1 VKNITAEVRQ
11 GIAQVEVMQ
20 FTAISKAVQEALATP
35 TPVPGATPAS
45 TPVTEMVAQEVVAQV
60 AAAVN
65 ETVSDT
71 EGSVD
76 TLADALERLWAQ
88 YSRAL
93 ANNKGDEQLACAE
106 VLKAANVT
114 INSTF
119 EERAAFDPY
128 FGRVVDLQ
136 HSTVIA
142 CNRSSEAIAS
152 ELCFTQA
159 LDAVFRD
166 NLRANPALT
175 WQMYVSQESGAVRIF
190 PGVSE
195 ADALEIVPSVQ
206 ERCDPRRSPTYAA
219 PAFGPRRLLF
229 LVDLYSDALCQPGG
243 GLDRA
248 KLALHALLD
257 STSEEDFVAVLMPR
271 LPATTACFAEGFV
284 RATPGNLRVLKQVVT
299 DIEPLC
305 GPKVAN
311 TTYVEALHRAFDELE
326 GTVRGTSTAAKVTSC
341 QAALVFVTADAGA
354 AATELNTV
362 FNERNDAKIGAR
374 LFMYTVGRDL
384 NAVQASSPACT
395 VIGGDVGKVDN
406 ERDIIDQLQG
416 FFRLGAA
423 AIKTT
428 AERVVRW
435 SAPREERGAGTLV
448 TAATPVYERATPD
461 AAAVSG
467 AAPAR
472 LLGVVTTDISVE
484 VMAAKLLVVPNS
496 KYGRSYA
503 FLIDQHGRVLAHPSL
518 RSAGDGGWSS
528 SAAPDVS
535 SLEVPLAGLGFE
547 AVRQAMAISASGVL
561 AVRDVPLPGGAT
573 EVRTYFWKPSG
584 GPFTVVYSLAA
595 EDAEQ
600 FLQAEP
606 LAVAL
611 TSYYYRLDLYAAAG
625 LVLPPSVMTSVNG
638 SEVSSR
644 NASVVLLAPRA
655 LATPADALED
665 ETSAFVGIVH
675 KYLNDALFPN
685 EQAALDEQPPV
696 RAGVRGDV
704 KRTSSLEL
712 VWRQS
717 LSQPDAPLRFMFA
730 TPRGVLRVMPGE
742 SAPFGAR
749 SRRVDPLAETWYT
762 EALRSGGA
770 LAVTQPRLDTKRGQ
784 LIMTISHAVYDERD
798 PSVVLGVSAMDV
810 PQRRFV
816 DVIDRVSQCSRAAGR
831 QCYLLDEEARF
842 VTAVDG
848 DERTI
853 GRSFVPRQPSVAL
866 ALVRRGFLKRALVPD
881 FASAVVCERWVLS
894 IGGDNATASGTVE
907 EKVSGGC
914 PNGDVWVSEVQR
926 DALPQLAGDAMP
938 MPIVNATVE
947 FDVVDAKLTAPRLYL
962 VIVDAY
968 QFGVGGD
975 CSTLPDELRV
985 DSDETQCEPYV
996 IDQCMSR
1003 DFAEVHRP
1011 VEVECTDFGGLSRAV
1026 VDELRRSEGTP
1037 KLEEVCAVVERDVPQ
1052 GDINLALVI
1061 ALPIVACILCVGAI
1075 AALVVLRARRNASAP
1090 PPQVNVAV
1098 EKRDGAADAAEE
1110 PSTASQSEG
1119 DANDD
1124 ALKAWAPPE

>member
-1 VKNITAEVRQ
+1 MEVQNITAEVRQ

-20 FTAISKAVQEALATP
+20 FTAISKAVQVALATP
-35 TPVPGATPAS
+35 APAPGATPAS
-45 TPVTEMVAQEVVAQV
+45 TPVTEMVAQEVVTQV

-119 EERAAFDPY
+119 DERATFDPY

-142 CNRSSEAIAS
+142 CNRTSEAVAS

-159 LDAVFRD
+159 LDSVFRE

-175 WQMYVSQESGAVRIF
+175 WQMYVSQETGAVRIF

-229 LVDLYSDALCQPGG
+229 LVDLYSGALCLPGG

-248 KLALHALLD
+248 KLAVHALLD

-284 RATPGNLRVLKQVVT
+284 RATPGNLRVLKQVVS

-305 GPKVAN
+305 GPSVAN
-311 TTYVEALHRAFDELE
+311 TTYGEALNRAFDELE
-326 GTVRGTSTAAKVTSC
+326 GTVRGTATASPKVTSC
-341 QAALVFVTADAGA
+341 QAALVFVTGDAGA
-354 AATELNTV
+354 AATELNSV
-362 FNERNDAKIGAR
+362 FNQRNDAKIGAR

-384 NAVQASSPACT
+384 SAVQASSPACT
-395 VIGGDVGKVDN
+395 VIGGDVGKVDE

-448 TAATPVYERATPD
+448 TAATPVYERSDPD
-461 AAAVSG
+461 AVS

-518 RSAGDGGWSS
+518 RSSGVGGWSS
-528 SAAPDVS
+528 AAAPDVS

-595 EDAEQ
+595 EDAAQ

-606 LAVAL
+606 LAVAT
-611 TSYYYRLDLYAAAG
+611 TSYYYRLDLYASAG
-625 LVLPPSVMTSVNG
+625 LPLPPSAVTSANG
-638 SEVSSR
+638 SDVTTR

-655 LATPADALED
+655 LATPADALAD
-665 ETSAFVGIVH
+665 ETSAFVGAVH
-675 KYLNDALFPN
+675 KYLNDALFAS

-704 KRTSSLEL
+704 KRTASLEL

-717 LSQPDAPLRFMFA
+717 LEQAGRAAALHVRDAARRA
-730 TPRGVLRVMPGE
+730 ARDAGRV
-742 SAPFGAR
+742 GAVWR
-749 SRRVDPLAETWYT
+749 
-762 EALRSGGA
+762 A
-770 LAVTQPRLDTKRGQ
+770 LAPRRPARRDVVHRG
-784 LIMTISHAVYDERD
+784 AAR
-798 PSVVLGVSAMDV
+798 
-810 PQRRFV
+810 
-816 DVIDRVSQCSRAAGR
+816 RAA
-831 QCYLLDEEARF
+831 
-842 VTAVDG
+842 
-848 DERTI
+848 
-853 GRSFVPRQPSVAL
+853 
-866 ALVRRGFLKRALVPD
+866 
-881 FASAVVCERWVLS
+881 RW
-894 IGGDNATASGTVE
+894 
-907 EKVSGGC
+907 
-914 PNGDVWVSEVQR
+914 R
-926 DALPQLAGDAMP
+926 
-938 MPIVNATVE
+938 
-947 FDVVDAKLTAPRLYL
+947 
-962 VIVDAY
+962 
-968 QFGVGGD
+968 
-975 CSTLPDELRV
+975 
-985 DSDETQCEPYV
+985 
-996 IDQCMSR
+996 
-1003 DFAEVHRP
+1003 
-1011 VEVECTDFGGLSRAV
+1011 
-1026 VDELRRSEGTP
+1026 
-1037 KLEEVCAVVERDVPQ
+1037 
-1052 GDINLALVI
+1052 
-1061 ALPIVACILCVGAI
+1061 
-1075 AALVVLRARRNASAP
+1075 
-1090 PPQVNVAV
+1090 
-1098 EKRDGAADAAEE
+1098 
-1110 PSTASQSEG
+1110 
-1119 DANDD
+1119 
-1124 ALKAWAPPE
+1124 